1 MNIRQ
6 NHLEKLI
13 ELQVSLKQYIKARN
27 ESIKISSNPPQWW
40 YSRAK
45 LTTYSARAGN
55 ASKYAD
61 SKLKALNDDI
71 LLYYQQHIEP
81 YI

>member
-6 NHLEKLI
+6 NHLEKI
-13 ELQVSLKQYIKARN
+13 IDLQQSIKEYIKARN

-40 YSRAK
+40 YSRARM
-45 LTTYSARAGN
+45 TTHSARAGN

-61 SKLKALNDDI
+61 SKMRALHDDI
-71 LLYYQQHIEP
+71 LFYYQEHIAP